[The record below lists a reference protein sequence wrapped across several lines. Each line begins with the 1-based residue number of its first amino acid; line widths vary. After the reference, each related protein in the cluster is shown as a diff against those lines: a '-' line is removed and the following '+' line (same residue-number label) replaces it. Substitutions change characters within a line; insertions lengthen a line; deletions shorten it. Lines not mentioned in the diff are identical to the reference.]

1 MAVVPLTAGQQQAV
15 DALVAAQDFRKVPAD
30 ETQALRFMEQARLTL
45 VDVPNVT
52 QALNKYDLAYRAA
65 HDVGEAMLRAY
76 CYKNKWGPG
85 AHERLASFLAA
96 IFDAPPP
103 SEAAAHFEIMR
114 SDRND
119 NHYKAVL
126 VTQAAADVAAEA
138 ARTLYAAGSE
148 RLI

>member
-30 ETQALRFMEQARLTL
+30 ETQARRFGEQARLTL

-76 CYKNKWGPG
+76 GYKNKWGPG
-85 AHERLASFLAA
+85 AHDEARELPGRHLRR
-96 IFDAPPP
+96 PPP

-114 SDRND
+114 SDR
-119 NHYKAVL
+119 
-126 VTQAAADVAAEA
+126 
-138 ARTLYAAGSE
+138 TLYAAGSE